1 MSRSALAVL
10 ALVLPVAALAQ
21 AGSSAPP
28 KLPAAEKK
36 TAASAKSST
45 PSGSNAAASKTTKVA
60 SSGKKTVPAA
70 APVSS
75 TSSRTQLHSAA
86 VQVAA
91 GIRAAEAALTPG
103 ELAIAQQVH
112 RGVLPCELGASVTVD
127 ADERVPG
134 YFTVSG
140 KGFRYRMHPVETSTG
155 AIRLEDKQ
163 AGAVWLQLANKS
175 MLMNQK
181 QGRRIADECANAEQ
195 VATATA
201 LKNNPPPALI
211 DVSEPVKR

>member
-1 MSRSALAVL
+1 MIRSHSVI
-10 ALVLPVAALAQ
+10 LVLILAPALTWAQ
-21 AGSSAPP
+21 AAG
-28 KLPAAEKK
+28 PAAKTSLGVSPQKSTSAQAKPSGKTSSK
-36 TAASAKSST
+36 TAT
-45 PSGSNAAASKTTKVA
+45 
-60 SSGKKTVPAA
+60 A
-70 APVSS
+70 AP
-75 TSSRTQLHSAA
+75 SSRVQLHSAA

-103 ELAIAQQVH
+103 ELAIAQQVY
-112 RGVLPCELGASVTVD
+112 RGVLPCELGASVTVE
-127 ADERVPG
+127 ADERYPG
-134 YFTVSG
+134 YFTLSG

-155 AIRLEDKQ
+155 AVRLEDKQ

-195 VATATA
+195 VAMAAT

-211 DVSEPVKR
+211 DLSEPAKR

>member
-1 MSRSALAVL
+1 MIRSHSVI
-10 ALVLPVAALAQ
+10 LVLILAPALTWAQ
-21 AGSSAPP
+21 AAGSAAKTSLGASPQKSTSAQAKPSG
-28 KLPAAEKK
+28 KTSSK
-36 TAASAKSST
+36 TAT
-45 PSGSNAAASKTTKVA
+45 
-60 SSGKKTVPAA
+60 A
-70 APVSS
+70 AP
-75 TSSRTQLHSAA
+75 SSRVQLHSAA

-103 ELAIAQQVH
+103 ELAIAQQVY
-112 RGVLPCELGASVTVD
+112 RGVLPCELGASVTVE
-127 ADERVPG
+127 ADERYPG
-134 YFTVSG
+134 YFTLSG

-155 AIRLEDKQ
+155 AVRLEDKQ

-195 VATATA
+195 VAMAAT

-211 DVSEPVKR
+211 DLSEPAKR